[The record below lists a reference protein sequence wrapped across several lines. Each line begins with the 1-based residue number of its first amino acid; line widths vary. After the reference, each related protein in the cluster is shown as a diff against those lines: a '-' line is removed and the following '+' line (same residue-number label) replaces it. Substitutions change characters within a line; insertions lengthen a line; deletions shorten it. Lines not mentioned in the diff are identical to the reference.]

1 MEKSVQKNRVNW
13 IMGALLLSMFLSSL
27 DQTIVTTALPTIVEK
42 LGGLDMISWVFT
54 IYMLASTA
62 AMPVVGKLSDMY
74 GRKRFYLLGLFLFLG
89 GSALCGAS
97 TTMEQL
103 IIFRGIQGIG
113 AGFLMPITFTLIFGL
128 MPQDKA
134 GRFQA
139 LFMGVFALSSVVGPT
154 LGSFITTHLNWRWNF
169 YINLPLGVISFV
181 ILLLTLFEQKNEE
194 KKHIDYFGSILLVI
208 STISILLALKM
219 GGVDYAWFS
228 WQIIGFFA
236 VGTISIICFLITET
250 RVKEPILPLGLF
262 RNRVIASSSFI
273 TFIQGVVMFG
283 ALLYIPI
290 FVQGGLGGDVSDA
303 GNAVTPMMFSVM
315 IGATISSFTM
325 TRLSWRT
332 NMFASMLIAGA
343 GLFFM
348 TNMPLDANKWII
360 RLDMLVIGAGIGILM
375 PITQTAVAVSAEE
388 RYQGIAT
395 STVAFSRSI
404 GGVFGTAIMAAL
416 VNRHMETSI
425 QDGAPKLGIPAEKL
439 EMFTNPQILLR
450 ASSQIPEQVLTMLKN
465 ALGDSIHLGFWFLV
479 GAAVIGLIASLFAGS
494 ARFDAVAYKQQQAAK
509 QEVAKQKAV
518 EITN

>member
-1 MEKSVQKNRVNW
+1 MEKLVQKNRVNL

-62 AMPVVGKLSDMY
+62 VMPVVGKLSDMY
-74 GRKRFYLLGLFLFLG
+74 GRKRFYLTGLFLFLG
-89 GSALCGAS
+89 GSALCGAA

-169 YINLPLGVISFV
+169 YINLPLGIVSFA
-181 ILLLTLFEQKNEE
+181 ILSLALFEQKNTE
-194 KKHIDYFGSILLVI
+194 KKYIDYLGSILLVI
-208 STISILLALKM
+208 TTISILLALKM
-219 GGVDYAWFS
+219 GGIDYAWSS
-228 WQIIGFFA
+228 WQIIGLFALGALSMISFFF
-236 VGTISIICFLITET
+236 IEMK
-250 RVKEPILPLGLF
+250 VKEPILPLGLF
-262 RNRVIASSSFI
+262 KNRIIASSSMI

-283 ALLYIPI
+283 SLLYIPI

-315 IGATISSFTM
+315 IGASISSFTM
-325 TRLSWRT
+325 TKLSWRT
-332 NMFASMLIAGA
+332 NMLASMIIVGT

-348 TNMPLDANKWII
+348 TNMPLDANKWIL

-375 PITQTAVAVSAEE
+375 PITQTAVTVSAEQ

-395 STVAFSRSI
+395 STVAFFRSI

-425 QDGAPKLGIPAEKL
+425 QSGAPKLGIPAEKL

-450 ASSQIPEQVLTMLKN
+450 ASGQIPGQVLTMLKN
-465 ALGDSIHLGFWFLV
+465 ALVDSIHLGFWFLV
-479 GAAVIGLIASLFAGS
+479 GAAAIGFITALFAGS
-494 ARFDAVAYKQQQAAK
+494 SRFDHLAYKQQQIVVQDAFEK
-509 QEVAKQKAV
+509 
-518 EITN
+518 